1 MTKYVVQRLLQA
13 IPLLTIVTIV
23 VFSLSF
29 AGGNPFAY
37 LAQDP
42 RARPEDKFLLQEK
55 YGLNDSIPVQFVTWL
70 IGDDWRL
77 RDLNMDGVGETPGE
91 RQGILRGDFGESVSA
106 FRGKEV
112 SRIFA
117 ERMPNTLILMVTQ
130 YVVTIVFALG
140 IGILAAIRQYSWFDN
155 MVTSISFVLYAM
167 PVFLVALLL
176 VQVFAVQCREV
187 LRAVGGDPSICL
199 PVQGMYDVRGD
210 RSFDELLRH
219 LILPVVSLAAINI
232 AGYSRY
238 IRSTMLEVINSDYIR
253 TARSKGL
260 TERRITF
267 LHALKNA
274 SLPLVTIIAL
284 DIPFLLG
291 GAVITETI
299 FSWPGMGLAFIN
311 AVQPADP
318 PLLMAFTVMTAV
330 AVVFFQ
336 LVADVLY
343 SWLDPRIRY
352 N

>member
-1 MTKYVVQRLLQA
+1 MTKYIVQRVLQA
-13 IPLLTIVTIV
+13 IPLLIIVTIV
-23 VFSLSF
+23 VFTLSF

-42 RARPEDKFLLQEK
+42 RATEQDRHLLNEKF
-55 YGLNDSIPVQFVTWL
+55 GLNDPIPQQFVTWL
-70 IGDDWRL
+70 IGDDWRM
-77 RDLNMDGVGETPGE
+77 RDLDMDGEGETPGE
-91 RQGILRGDFGESVSA
+91 RLGILRGDFGQSISYRKPVST
-106 FRGKEV
+106 V
-112 SRIFA
+112 FA

-130 YVVTIVFALG
+130 YIVTIVFALG
-140 IGILAAIRQYSWFDN
+140 IGILAAIKQYSWFDN
-155 MVTSISFVLYAM
+155 IVTGISFILYSM

-176 VQVFAVQCREV
+176 VQVFAVQCRDI
-187 LRAVGGDPSICL
+187 LRAIGGDVGICL

-210 RSFDELLRH
+210 RSFGDLLRH
-219 LILPVVSLAAINI
+219 LILPVASLAAISI

-260 TERRITF
+260 PERRITF

-284 DIPFLLG
+284 DIPFLFG
-291 GAVITETI
+291 GAVITETV

-311 AVQPADP
+311 AVRPADP

-330 AVVFFQ
+330 GVVLFQ
-336 LVADVLY
+336 LIADIIY
-343 SWLDPRIRY
+343 SWIDPRIRY

>member
-13 IPLLTIVTIV
+13 IPLLILVSIV
-23 VFSLSF
+23 VFTLSF
-29 AGGNPFAY
+29 ASGNPFAY

-42 RARPEDKFLLQEK
+42 RARPEDKWLLEEK
-55 YGLNDSIPVQFVTWL
+55 YGLHDSIPQQFITWL

-77 RDLNMDGVGETPGE
+77 RDLNMDGIGETPGV
-91 RQGILRGDFGESVSA
+91 RQGILRGDFGESVVA
-106 FRGKEV
+106 FRGRPV
-112 SRIFA
+112 SRIFS
-117 ERMPNTLILMVTQ
+117 ERMPNTLLLMGTQ

-140 IGILAAIRQYSWFDN
+140 IGILAAIRQYSFFDN
-155 MVTSISFVLYAM
+155 AVTAVSFVLFAM

-176 VQVFAVQCREV
+176 VQIFAVQCQGF
-187 LRAVGGDPSICL
+187 LRSLGGDVSWCL

-210 RSFDELLRH
+210 RSFSDLLRH
-219 LILPVVSLAAINI
+219 LVLPVVSLASINI

-260 TERRITF
+260 SERRITF

-311 AVQPADP
+311 SVNPADP

-330 AVVFFQ
+330 AVVTFQ
-336 LVADVLY
+336 LVADILY

>member
-13 IPLLTIVTIV
+13 IPLLIIVTIV

-55 YGLNDSIPVQFVTWL
+55 YGLNDSVPVQFVTWL

-155 MVTSISFVLYAM
+155 MVTSVSFVLYAM

-187 LRAVGGDPSICL
+187 LRAIGGDPSICL

-299 FSWPGMGLAFIN
+299 FSWPGMGLAFIS